1 MAMALTAAE
10 RQKRYRETRKL
21 AENGY
26 RQVNI
31 WLSTEAYLALKRLAQ
46 RDGVTQREM
55 LERLLVDA
63 QNKVIAQLSDNE
75 LSAYL
80 SLSN

>member
-1 MAMALTAAE
+1 MALTAAE

-46 RDGVTQREM
+46 RDGVTHREM
-55 LERLLVDA
+55 LERVLIEA
-63 QNKVIAQLSDNE
+63 QNRIMRRLSDTE
-75 LSAYL
+75 LDEYL
-80 SLSN
+80 NA

>member
-1 MAMALTAAE
+1 MALTAAE

-46 RDGVTQREM
+46 RDGITQREM
-55 LERLLVDA
+55 IERVLIEA
-63 QNKVIAQLSDNE
+63 QNRIMRELSDTE
-75 LSAYL
+75 LDEYL
-80 SLSN
+80 NA